1 MKDTS
6 HSDGEYFTWTY
17 DSLKQMTTKPLVEVL
32 CDECRSSWWLLV
44 LSGMV
49 WGSDEMWK
57 RTGRTHLILDDN
69 GNIHNFR
76 VIADNAS
83 TTGSSSTATS
93 DNPAIVHAIIHL
105 RISSSFKRILC
116 RVWYVV
122 IRLLIALSMLVII
135 IYSANRMIFYRG
147 TEYNLQIFFLY
158 LTIFM
163 QAITT
168 LVITG
173 LMTRR
178 VHNFAPLYTI
188 NYYPKATPYCF
199 SFFALSIILEI
210 FCLIG
215 DSNPTAFIIAWSN
228 FTLMVCLLFIIVDIQ
243 SSSGLVDH
251 LLNKLERYESY
262 YKGKSRCGLQ
272 NTSNAESFNPL
283 LSSIGVVPSHFDTHM
298 ISIDEYELIRKEVL
312 QRVNE
317 SWYVNSAAVTVAALN
332 LLNLAIGAF
341 SYLKLFNTWYCIE
354 VVIQLGKEIVFLFI
368 VFCFCASINAKVDV
382 FFTKL
387 GNYTSWHEKPVYL
400 WLYASLNPISFK
412 LGGYVVTW
420 NSILLQILSIVI
432 GVVFGVLKQTI
443 MNQ

>member
-1 MKDTS
+1 MELQSLSAVTSSSSSNNEMKDTS

-93 DNPAIVHAIIHL
+93 DNPAIVHAIIL

-158 LTIFM
+158 LTIFI

-178 VHNFAPLYTI
+178 VHKFAPLYTI
-188 NYYPKATPYCF
+188 NYYPKAT
-199 SFFALSIILEI
+199 
-210 FCLIG
+210 LIV
-215 DSNPTAFIIAWSN
+215 SPF
-228 FTLMVCLLFIIVDIQ
+228 LLYQ
-243 SSSGLVDH
+243 
-251 LLNKLERYESY
+251 
-262 YKGKSRCGLQ
+262 
-272 NTSNAESFNPL
+272 
-283 LSSIGVVPSHFDTHM
+283 
-298 ISIDEYELIRKEVL
+298 
-312 QRVNE
+312 
-317 SWYVNSAAVTVAALN
+317 
-332 LLNLAIGAF
+332 
-341 SYLKLFNTWYCIE
+341 LFWKYF
-354 VVIQLGKEIVFLFI
+354 V
-368 VFCFCASINAKVDV
+368 
-382 FFTKL
+382 
-387 GNYTSWHEKPVYL
+387 
-400 WLYASLNPISFK
+400 
-412 LGGYVVTW
+412 
-420 NSILLQILSIVI
+420 
-432 GVVFGVLKQTI
+432 
-443 MNQ
+443 